1 MGADIYLQS
10 LYKEFEDKGSSI
22 APFDESTETAEDFR
36 NRFFDAA
43 RASGGYFRN
52 GYNAGD
58 VMWAMGLTWHGAVS
72 PMLDYEGYEGLGIGY
87 LPIAKARELVE
98 MIEARPLTR
107 ERVAAHIF
115 ENMTSGKNE
124 HPLSG
129 PVLRMMEKAM
139 AEEAG
144 EDNEPPPPLEHP
156 DLDGLFGHL
165 NERRDQLLT
174 ILRKSIELDE
184 PLCCDL

>member
-10 LYKEFEDKGSSI
+10 IYKAFKEKQSAPI
-22 APFDESTETAEDFR
+22 APWDESTESIEDFT
-36 NRFFDAA
+36 NRFFDAD

-58 VMWAMGLTWHGAVS
+58 IMWAMGLSWNGTVS
-72 PMLDYEGYEGLGIGY
+72 SMLDDKEGIGMGY

-107 ERVAAHIF
+107 ERVAVHIF
-115 ENMTSGKNE
+115 QNMTSGKHE

-129 PVLRMMEKAM
+129 PIMQKV
-139 AEEAG
+139 EEAIAAENG
-144 EDNEPPPPLEHP
+144 EEPQEQLPLEPPN
-156 DLDGLFGHL
+156 LDEMFGFL
-165 NERRDQLLT
+165 NTHRDQLLA
-174 ILRKSIELDE
+174 ILRKSIEVDE
-184 PLCCDL
+184 PLYCDL